1 MTIIA
6 VSPELKQEVNPVNTT
21 RIILIVE
28 YDGTRYHG
36 FQAQAG
42 LATIQSE
49 LETAIR
55 QLTGESGRLVTASR
69 TDAGVHARG
78 QVVSFRTESDLPAE
92 TFVTG
97 LNYYLPDDI
106 AVKSAHKP
114 GNGFHI
120 WHDVQ
125 SREYNYYILNSRI
138 RSPLRRGFYHRVA
151 GQLNI
156 EAMNQACRALIGEND
171 FASFVSPDEA
181 ALKSTVKRVDRAEV
195 KREGDLVIFNILANS
210 FLMHQV
216 RNTVGPLVRVGRGKM
231 SVAEFHGLLERKQPG
246 LARPAAPACGLCLME
261 INYNNPVEEKI

>member
-1 MTIIA
+1 MTVTA
-6 VSPELKQEVNPVNTT
+6 VSPELKPEVNPATTT

-28 YDGTRYHG
+28 YDGTGYHG

-42 LATIQSE
+42 LPTIQSE
-49 LETAIR
+49 LEAAIHR
-55 QLTGESGRLVTASR
+55 LTGENGRVITASR

-78 QVVSFRTESDLPAE
+78 QVVSFRTGSGHPPE
-92 TFVTG
+92 TFVKA

-106 AVKSAHKP
+106 AVKSAHKA

-120 WHDVQ
+120 WHDAV
-125 SREYNYYILNSRI
+125 SREYSYSILNSRV

-151 GQLNI
+151 GQLDI

-195 KREGDLVIFNILANS
+195 KREGELVTFNILANS

-216 RNTVGPLVRVGRGKM
+216 RNTVGPLIKVGRGKM
-231 SVAEFHGLLERKQPG
+231 RVAEFHSLLEKKQPG
-246 LARPAAPACGLCLME
+246 LARPAAPACGLCLIG
-261 INYNNPVEEKI
+261 INYK

>member
-1 MTIIA
+1 MTVTA
-6 VSPELKQEVNPVNTT
+6 VSPELKQEINPVNTT

-28 YDGTRYHG
+28 YDGRRYHG

-42 LATIQSE
+42 LATIQGE
-49 LETAIR
+49 LEAAIR
-55 QLTGESGRLVTASR
+55 RLTGEAGRVIAASR

-78 QVVSFRTESDLPAE
+78 QVVSFRTGSAHSGE
-92 TFVTG
+92 TFVKA

-106 AVKSAHKP
+106 AVKSAQKA

-120 WHDVQ
+120 WRNAV
-125 SREYNYYILNSRI
+125 SREYNYYILNSRV
-138 RSPLRRGFYHRVA
+138 RSPLRRGFHHRVA

-195 KREGDLVIFNILANS
+195 KREGELVIFNILANS

-216 RNTVGPLVRVGRGKM
+216 RNTVGPLIRVGRGKM
-231 SVAEFHGLLERKQPG
+231 SVAEFHGLLEKKQPG
-246 LARPAAPACGLCLME
+246 LARPAAPAGGLCLME
-261 INYNNPVEEKI
+261 INYNNPVEEDK